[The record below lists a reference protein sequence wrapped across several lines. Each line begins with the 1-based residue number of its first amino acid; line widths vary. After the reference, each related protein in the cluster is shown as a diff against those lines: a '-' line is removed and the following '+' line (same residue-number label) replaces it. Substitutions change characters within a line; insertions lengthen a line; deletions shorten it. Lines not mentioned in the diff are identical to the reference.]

1 MLQADGTADRQLL
14 RSRRMRLITP
24 GITGSFSASFS
35 SFLCLKHLHTRES
48 SHVGARHW
56 RHLTRSDTVHAYS
69 ILRRERV
76 PMRRDDE
83 QKAAKRCKPGDLA
96 IVTKCEVQSL
106 IGLVM
111 RVIEPAVTERHDW
124 ITEIQGAGVIAPG
137 AWSRVV
143 MLRRRALMLDECLT
157 PLAAGALHHQEAH
170 SDLAPGGA
178 PKKSLETHSGH

>member
-1 MLQADGTADRQLL
+1 
-14 RSRRMRLITP
+14 
-24 GITGSFSASFS
+24 
-35 SFLCLKHLHTRES
+35 
-48 SHVGARHW
+48 
-56 RHLTRSDTVHAYS
+56 
-69 ILRRERV
+69 
-76 PMRRDDE
+76 MRRDDE

-124 ITEIQGAGVIAPG
+124 ITEIQGAGVTAPG

-157 PLAAGALHHQEAH
+157 PLADGALRHQEVH
-170 SDLAPGGA
+170 SDLAPGGVQ
-178 PKKSLETHSGH
+178 KKSLETHSGH